1 MELPFG
7 KYSTSP
13 QRAPRIYL
21 LLVLAVVVLGII
33 PLYHPFNLYP
43 ADLVSPNPSQISPIY
58 HADEEQKIKIKETET
73 CDIFKG
79 EWVWN
84 PDAPYYTNM
93 TCYAIH
99 EHQNCM
105 KYGRPDSDYL
115 KWRWKPNGCELPIF
129 DPFKFLDLVRNKSL
143 ALVGDS
149 VGRNQMQSLI
159 CLLARV
165 EYPVDISD
173 NPDQAFKKY
182 KYTTYNF
189 TLATYWS
196 PFLVSTKEADA
207 DGPSHT
213 GVYNLHLDEADE
225 KWTTEIERYDYVMLN
240 AGHWFARISVYFEN
254 NQRVGCRYCGIPDV
268 PELPLTYAYQ
278 RAFRTALKAINN
290 LENFK
295 GVAILRTFAPS
306 HFEGGEWN
314 EGGNCARTRPYR
326 SNETALEGQSL
337 EQYKIQVEE
346 FKIAEEEGK
355 MKGKKFRLMDTTQA
369 MLLRPDGHPSKYGHW
384 PNANVVLYNDC
395 VHWCLPGP
403 IDSWADI
410 LFHMFKMEG
419 TRSQEEK
426 LQ

>member
-1 MELPFG
+1 
-7 KYSTSP
+7 
-13 QRAPRIYL
+13 
-21 LLVLAVVVLGII
+21 
-33 PLYHPFNLYP
+33 
-43 ADLVSPNPSQISPIY
+43 
-58 HADEEQKIKIKETET
+58 
-73 CDIFKG
+73 
-79 EWVWN
+79 
-84 PDAPYYTNM
+84 M

-129 DPFKFLDLVRNKSL
+129 DPFLFLDLVRNKSL

-173 NPDQAFKKY
+173 NPDGAFKKY

-225 KWTTEIERYDYVMLN
+225 KWTTEIERYDYVILN
-240 AGHWFARISVYFEN
+240 AGHWFARICVYFEN
-254 NQRVGCRYCGIPDV
+254 NQRVGCRYCGIPNV
-268 PELPLTYAYQ
+268 SELPITYAYQ
-278 RAFRTALKAINN
+278 KAFKTALKAINN

-314 EGGNCARTRPYR
+314 NGGNCARTRPYR

-337 EQYKIQVEE
+337 EQYRIQLEE

-369 MLLRPDGHPSKYGHW
+369 MLLRPDGHPSKYGHL
-384 PNANVVLYNDC
+384 PNANVVMYNDC

-410 LFHMFKMEG
+410 LFHMFKMES
-419 TRSQEEK
+419 TKSLEEK
-426 LQ
+426 LE